1 MSSAI
6 EDMTEK
12 SIHKSVLLDETIDSL
27 NLNVEKTLR
36 VLDGTLGAGGHTEAI
51 LKFKNTR
58 VLATDRDSSAIEKAK
73 VKLNQFN
80 DRLVLK
86 KTNFSEFSSEIKKLN
101 LEELAV
107 MMWDESE
114 PKLFD
119 RVLLDL
125 GISSDQLDDKQRG
138 FSFRDSNTLDMRM
151 DSGQSLDADEVLNN
165 YHVSDLTKVFK
176 KGGVGK
182 LSSIL
187 AKEVVKKRPIS
198 SSSDFTKVCVEVY
211 TRSGSKKSS
220 HYATVPFQAVR
231 IEVNKELDSIKTFL
245 DSIFDFLSPGGILS
259 VICFHSLEDKIVA
272 GRMRKWARVS
282 RQEFKLQVEAKGKVL
297 TQKAIV
303 ASKKEIESNP
313 RARSAML
320 RVFEKSKKVEVKGK

>member
-1 MSSAI
+1 MSN
-6 EDMTEK
+6 
-12 SIHKSVLLDETIDSL
+12 SIHKSVLLDETINSL
-27 NLNVEKTLR
+27 NLNVENTLR

-58 VLATDRDSSAIEKAK
+58 VFATDRDINAIEKAK
-73 VKLNQFN
+73 DKLSEFN

-86 KTNFSEFSSEIKKLN
+86 KINFSEFSREAQELN
-101 LEELAV
+101 QDELAV

-125 GISSDQLDDKQRG
+125 GISSDQLDNKERG
-138 FSFRDSNTLDMRM
+138 FSFRDSKNLDMRM
-151 DSGQSLDADEVLNN
+151 DSSQSLDASEVLND
-165 YHVSDLTKVFK
+165 YHVAELTKVFK

-187 AKEVVKKRPIS
+187 AKEIVKKRPITN
-198 SSSDFTKVCVEVY
+198 SSDFTKVCVEVY

-245 DSIFDFLSPGGILS
+245 DLIFDFLSPGGILS

-282 RQEFKLQVEAKGKVL
+282 KEEFKLQVEAKGKVL
-297 TQKAIV
+297 TQKAII
-303 ASKKEIESNP
+303 ASEEEIESNP

-320 RVFEKSKKVEVKGK
+320 RVFEKSREDKKKSNR